1 MGAMTIQD
9 DFRARHS
16 KSAALAER
24 ARTAIPGG
32 ITHDIRHLVPFPV
45 YIERAAGTR
54 KWDVDG
60 HEYVDYWMGHG
71 ALFLGHC
78 HPAVVKAVQE
88 QVARGTHLGASHEL
102 EVRWAELV
110 NRLVPC
116 AELTRFTMS
125 GTEATHLAMRVA
137 RAYTGRTKILK
148 FAGHFHGWHDGA
160 AAGVNPPYEVPMSAG
175 IPGATLDQVLICPA
189 NDIKA
194 VEIALDR
201 GDVAAVILEPAGGQ
215 SGTTPT
221 IPGYLQELRA
231 LTARRGVVLIFD
243 EVITGF
249 RYAPGGA
256 QQYFGVTP
264 DLTTLAKIVAGGLPG
279 GALCGT
285 RALKSMLAFRGDP
298 DWDRAQRVAHAGT
311 FNANPLSAA
320 AAIATLE
327 LCADASLQAR
337 ANKYAEELRRTLNEA
352 LRRAGAPGV
361 CYGEAS
367 IYHVS
372 FEGKPGLAGFDRP
385 RKGSLYH
392 LLRCALLNH
401 GVDCSMNHGW
411 VSAMHSDE
419 DLERTVRAYDGAFR
433 AMVAEGAFK

>member
-1 MGAMTIQD
+1 MTILETY
-9 DFRARHS
+9 RAKHPI
-16 KSAALAER
+16 SAQLAER
-24 ARTAIPGG
+24 ARRAIPGG
-32 ITHDIRHLVPFPV
+32 VTHDIRHLQPFAI
-45 YIERAAGTR
+45 YIDRAGGTR

-60 HEYVDYWMGHG
+60 HEYIDYWMGHG

-78 HPAVVKAVQE
+78 HPAVVAAVQA
-88 QVARGTHLGASHEL
+88 QMARGTHLGASHEL

-110 NRLVPC
+110 NRMVPS

-137 RAYTGRTKILK
+137 RAWTGRPRIVKL
-148 FAGHFHGWHDGA
+148 AGHFHGWHDGA
-160 AAGVNPPYEVPMSAG
+160 VAAVNPPYEVPMSAG
-175 IPGATLDQVLICPA
+175 VPGATMDQVLICPP

-194 VEIALDR
+194 VELAVQR

-215 SGTTPT
+215 AGTTPT
-221 IPGYLQELRA
+221 IPGYLHELRA
-231 LTARRGVVLIFD
+231 VTTREKVVLIFD

-256 QQYFGVTP
+256 QEYFGVTP

-279 GALCGT
+279 GALAGI
-285 RALKSMLAFRGDP
+285 RELLSLLAFRGDP
-298 DWDRAQRVAHAGT
+298 DWDRSQRVAHAGT

-327 LCADASLQAR
+327 LCADASMQAR
-337 ANKYAEELRRTLNEA
+337 ANKAGEA
-352 LRRAGAPGV
+352 LREGLADVMKRIGVPGT

-372 FEGKPGLAGFDRP
+372 FEGKPGLAGFERP
-385 RKGSLYH
+385 RKGAHYH
-392 LLRCALLNH
+392 WLRCALINE

-411 VSAMHSDE
+411 VSAVHTDADIE
-419 DLERTVRAYDGAFR
+419 ATIRAYERAFR
-433 AMVAEGAFK
+433 AMVADRVFTAS